1 MKKYK
6 KLKIKSLNN
15 KNVIIGYFDIIH
27 KGHFEIFKRNNN
39 SCILTFKSTP
49 SKKEPINN
57 FKKRISQL
65 NEMGFKE
72 IYVFDLKK
80 NNMSSSD
87 FYNLYLK
94 KAKKIIVGSQFKFGN
109 DQKLLIKMN
118 KKNVVFINEK
128 SSYSTT
134 LVKNYLSNGYIEKVN
149 KMLVEQYY
157 VEEKVKHGKRIG
169 RKIGFPTINFYF
181 DKQLHLK
188 FGVYLSKT
196 MVDNKI
202 YKSISIYGIPK
213 SIKNDKKIVM
223 ETHIIDFNE
232 KIYGK
237 KVKVFIYKY
246 LNELIK
252 FETQNELIDKI
263 KEYKNICISTKY

>member
-6 KLKIKSLNN
+6 TLKTNSFKN

-27 KGHFEIFKRNNN
+27 KGHFQIFQKYKN

-65 NEMGFKE
+65 KKMGFSE

-80 NNMSSSD
+80 NNMKASD
-87 FYNLYLK
+87 FYDKYLK
-94 KAKKIIVGSQFKFGN
+94 AAQKIIVGSQFKFGK
-109 DQKLLIKMN
+109 DQKLLIEMN
-118 KKNVVFINEK
+118 KNNVVFIKEI
-128 SSYSTT
+128 SSCSTT
-134 LVKNYLSNGYIEKVN
+134 LIKKYLSEGSIQKVN
-149 KMLVEQYY
+149 KILIDKYY
-157 VEEKVKHGKRIG
+157 IEAKVRHGKKIG
-169 RKIGFPTINFYF
+169 RQIGFPTINFYF
-181 DKQLHLK
+181 NKQLHLK

-196 MVDNKI
+196 MINNVI
-202 YKSISIYGIPK
+202 YKSISVYGIPK

-223 ETHIIDFNE
+223 ETHILDFNK

-237 KVKVFIYKY
+237 KVKVFIHKY
-246 LNELIK
+246 LNDLIK
-252 FETQNELIDKI
+252 FETQKELIDKI